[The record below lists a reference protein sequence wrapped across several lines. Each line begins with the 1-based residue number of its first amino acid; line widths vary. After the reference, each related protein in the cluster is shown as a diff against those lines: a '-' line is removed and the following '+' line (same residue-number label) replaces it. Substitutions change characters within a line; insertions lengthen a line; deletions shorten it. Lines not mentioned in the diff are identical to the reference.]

1 MSSSASVHVRVTILR
16 STLEKREDRGH
27 ARLLRG
33 GALLLVG
40 VATLLRIAYLLY
52 ACPYDLAPDEA
63 HYWEWSRHWDW
74 SYYSKGPL
82 VAWLIRGSCELF
94 GNTMP
99 AVRLPA
105 VLCGSLTLLGLYV
118 LTLRVYRSDKLALGV
133 VALGMFFPALA
144 VGSLLMT
151 IDAPFVCCWTW
162 ALVLAHKIILS
173 PRSPLSPRPLMAMGG
188 LGLLIGLGILA
199 KYTMALFPVLLVLF
213 LLSSSRHRG
222 VLLTRGFY
230 LMALTAAL
238 CCLPI
243 VIWNAQ
249 HEWVTFFHVGRQ
261 AGLQKEAGFDWRQP
275 AEFLAGQVGLLLGF
289 WFVAW
294 VGAVTGRRTLNDES
308 RRLLWW
314 LSAPVFLGFLA
325 LSFHTQVEPN
335 WPAPAYLSGM
345 VLAAG
350 WVVRQVTSSFMA
362 WRRLVQASTA
372 CAVVLGVVLT
382 VFLHRTDWLYPLLP
396 AELQVRRVDPTCR
409 LRGWQKLAAEVD
421 RLRAELR
428 AAGEEPVLVAT
439 SWALPGEVAF
449 YLDDHPEVHNIALA
463 VGGRHSQYDFWRPNP
478 IADPEPFRGRTL
490 ICLGPLPE
498 PAKLAFERVDP
509 PFEVTQAVGD
519 RVLARW
525 QLVVA
530 HGFQGFG
537 NIRGR
542 GY

>member
-1 MSSSASVHVRVTILR
+1 
-16 STLEKREDRGH
+16 
-27 ARLLRG
+27 
-33 GALLLVG
+33 
-40 VATLLRIAYLLY
+40 
-52 ACPYDLAPDEA
+52 
-63 HYWEWSRHWDW
+63 
-74 SYYSKGPL
+74 
-82 VAWLIRGSCELF
+82 
-94 GNTMP
+94 
-99 AVRLPA
+99 
-105 VLCGSLTLLGLYV
+105 
-118 LTLRVYRSDKLALGV
+118 
-133 VALGMFFPALA
+133 
-144 VGSLLMT
+144 
-151 IDAPFVCCWTW
+151 
-162 ALVLAHKIILS
+162 
-173 PRSPLSPRPLMAMGG
+173 
-188 LGLLIGLGILA
+188 
-199 KYTMALFPVLLVLF
+199 
-213 LLSSSRHRG
+213 
-222 VLLTRGFY
+222 
-230 LMALTAAL
+230 
-238 CCLPI
+238 
-243 VIWNAQ
+243 
-249 HEWVTFFHVGRQ
+249 
-261 AGLQKEAGFDWRQP
+261 
-275 AEFLAGQVGLLLGF
+275 
-289 WFVAW
+289 
-294 VGAVTGRRTLNDES
+294 
-308 RRLLWW
+308 
-314 LSAPVFLGFLA
+314 
-325 LSFHTQVEPN
+325 
-335 WPAPAYLSGM
+335 M

-478 IADPEPFRGRTL
+478 IADPEPFRGRTM
-490 ICLGPLPE
+490 ICVGPLPQSAAE
-498 PAKLAFERVDP
+498 AFERADP
-509 PFEVTQAVGD
+509 PVEVTHALGD